1 MLYCSTVWS
10 NSSTQNIN
18 KLQSIQ
24 NFARKIVTCSR
35 KFDHVTPLLRQLNW
49 LPVKQL
55 LYYMDSVFTYKCF
68 KDLAPKIWY
77 TNLLNAPAS
86 MLATPANVI
95 YYIYSRLP
103 ITRTFKGNRKKFEL
117 SGVRVIG
124 STVDGFHSDVIKLQS
139 QNSEVLRILIFTGLK
154 VNKK

>member
-1 MLYCSTVWS
+1 M
-10 NSSTQNIN
+10 
-18 KLQSIQ
+18 
-24 NFARKIVTCSR
+24 
-35 KFDHVTPLLRQLNW
+35 TPLLRQLNW

-68 KDLAPKIWY
+68 KGLAPKIWY
-77 TNLLNAPAS
+77 INLLNAPAS

-117 SGVRVIG
+117 SRVRDIG
-124 STVDGFHSDVIKLQS
+124 STVDGFHSDVITLQS
-139 QNSEVLRILIFTGLK
+139 QNSEAFTNSYIHWVEGKQK
-154 VNKK
+154 VNLCTRFHSRTMFHFENTTISTVFSQCVIPK

>member
-1 MLYCSTVWS
+1 M
-10 NSSTQNIN
+10 
-18 KLQSIQ
+18 
-24 NFARKIVTCSR
+24 
-35 KFDHVTPLLRQLNW
+35 TPLLRQLNW

-55 LYYMDSVFTYKCF
+55 FYYMDSVFTYKCF
-68 KDLAPKIWY
+68 KGLAPKIWY
-77 TNLLNAPAS
+77 INLLNAPAS

-117 SGVRVIG
+117 SGVRVIE

-139 QNSEVLRILIFTGLK
+139 QNSEVLQQVDDKQKINLCTSFHSCSMFHFENTAI
-154 VNKK
+154 